1 MQIYNDGERV
11 TVCLKGDI
19 DHHTVTTMRME
30 IDAVLE
36 NATPKLLILDFSDV
50 SFMDSSGIG
59 LILGRIRVLNTFGG
73 KIAVKNPSEYVGK
86 IIRLAGLYNLVIG

>member
-1 MQIYNDGERV
+1 MQIYNSGEQV

-19 DHHTVTTMRME
+19 DHHSVTAMRME

-36 NATPKLLILDFSDV
+36 STAPKLLILDFSEV

-59 LILGRIRVLNTFGG
+59 LILGRVRVLNTFGG
-73 KIAVKNPSEYVGK
+73 KILLKNPNEYIGK
-86 IIRLAGLYNLVIG
+86 IIRLAGLYNFVIS

>member
-1 MQIYNDGERV
+1 MQIYNNGEQV

-19 DHHTVTTMRME
+19 DHHSVTSMRME

-36 NATPKLLILDFSDV
+36 STSPKLLILDFSEV

-59 LILGRIRVLNTFGG
+59 LPLPQIQQGAH
-73 KIAVKNPSEYVGK
+73 K
-86 IIRLAGLYNLVIG
+86 RLFRLK